1 MNWKKPTSAPYWP
14 RPELW
19 TRRPKRWASMLRPCI
34 ANASSTTCEQHPM
47 KLAMKLRTRLF
58 LSISALITVALLGLL
73 LGLVSVM
80 QMAKS
85 QEALI
90 KHNFVTLDLG
100 LKLRQNLGDQ
110 LVMMLNEQPDRNALQ
125 QAQEQFRELLAQGV
139 EHDAQNSIDTGFDQ
153 ARVDYQQFLQTY
165 QQNRDGAPSLRDDAA
180 LSDSFNKLRNGL
192 LAAHKQAL
200 TNINEAES
208 NSRERALWVAALLGL
223 VGIAVLGIGFITAHG
238 IARRFGAPIEAL
250 AKAADN
256 IGQGNFEVTL
266 PISSAAEMNL
276 LTRRFG
282 IMAEALRQH
291 QATNIDELLAGQQRL
306 QAVLDSID
314 DGLLMIDRQGRLEH
328 LNPVAQRQL
337 GWDEDRLGQG
347 LGEALQRPE
356 LDEQLYLTLR
366 GGTLDRAP
374 DDLSVE
380 VDGETRLLTYSL
392 TPVSHTKGHILGA
405 VMVLHDVT
413 EQRAFERVRSEFV
426 LRASHEL
433 RTPVTGMHM
442 AFGLLQ
448 ERVHFPTESRE
459 ADLLNTVNEEMQRL
473 MQLINDLLNFSR
485 YQNGLQKLT
494 LGPCDVS
501 EMLNNARQ
509 RFADQAEEQNI
520 VIVVEIQEPLPHLHA
535 DHTQLDRVLDNLL
548 DNALRHTPQNGLIR
562 LQARRHGERVI
573 ISVEDNGEGIAYG
586 QQGRIFEP
594 FVQVGRKKG
603 GAGLGLALCKE
614 IVQLH
619 GGRMGV
625 YSRPTQG
632 TQFYM
637 ALPL

>member
-1 MNWKKPTSAPYWP
+1 
-14 RPELW
+14 
-19 TRRPKRWASMLRPCI
+19 
-34 ANASSTTCEQHPM
+34 M
-47 KLAMKLRTRLF
+47 KLAIKLRTRLF

-73 LGLVSVM
+73 LGVVSVM

-90 KHNFVTLDLG
+90 RNNFITLDLG
-100 LKLRQNLGDQ
+100 LKLRQSLGDQ
-110 LVMMLNEQPDRNALQ
+110 LILMLRSQPDPKALQ
-125 QAQEQFRELLAQGV
+125 ASTREYLALLDEGI
-139 EHDAQNSIDTGFDQ
+139 EHERKNDLHSGFSQ
-153 ARVDYQQFLQTY
+153 AREDYNHFLQ
-165 QQNRDGAPSLRDDAA
+165 A
-180 LSDSFNKLRNGL
+180 LHQTDSEALNLSTDNELSSRFNQLRNGL
-192 LAAHKQAL
+192 ITEH
-200 TNINEAES
+200 
-208 NSRERALWVAALLGL
+208 RRALDTIYAAQASARDRALIIASLLGL
-223 VGIAVLGIGFITAHG
+223 VGIAVLIIGFITAHG

-256 IGQGNFEVTL
+256 IGKGNFEVVL
-266 PISSAAEMNL
+266 PLSSATEMNL

-291 QATNIDELLAGQQRL
+291 QATNVDELLAGQQRL

-314 DGLLMIDRQGRLEH
+314 DGLLMIDQQGRLEH

-337 GWDEDRLGQG
+337 GWDERRLGQP

-356 LDEQLYLTLR
+356 LDQQLQTVLR
-366 GGTLDRAP
+366 GGSLERLP
-374 DDLSVE
+374 EDLSVDIE
-380 VDGETRLLTYSL
+380 GENRLLTYSL
-392 TPVSHTKGHILGA
+392 TPVSQPKGPILGA

-442 AFGLLQ
+442 AFGLFL
-448 ERVHFPTESRE
+448 ERARFDPQSRE
-459 ADLLNTVNEEMQRL
+459 TDLLNTVNEEMQRL

-494 LGPCDVS
+494 LAPCDIE
-501 EMLNNARQ
+501 EMLEQARA
-509 RFADQAEEQNI
+509 RFADRAAAKSIELLIDLQP
-520 VIVVEIQEPLPHLHA
+520 PLPGLNA
-535 DHTQLDRVLDNLL
+535 DQAQLERVLDNLL
-548 DNALRHTPQNGLIR
+548 DNALRHTADGGQIR

-619 GGRMGV
+619 GGRIGA
-625 YSRPTQG
+625 YSRPGQG

-637 ALPL
+637 ALPLL

>member
-1 MNWKKPTSAPYWP
+1 
-14 RPELW
+14 
-19 TRRPKRWASMLRPCI
+19 MLRNQPDPK
-34 ANASSTTCEQHPM
+34 ALQAS
-47 KLAMKLRTRLF
+47 TREYL
-58 LSISALITVALLGLL
+58 ALLDEGIEHERKNDLHSGFARAREDYSHFL
-73 LGLVSVM
+73 QALH
-80 QMAKS
+80 QADN
-85 QEALI
+85 EAL
-90 KHNFVTLDLG
+90 
-100 LKLRQNLGDQ
+100 NLSTD
-110 LVMMLNEQPDRNALQ
+110 NE
-125 QAQEQFRELLAQGV
+125 
-139 EHDAQNSIDTGFDQ
+139 
-153 ARVDYQQFLQTY
+153 
-165 QQNRDGAPSLRDDAA
+165 
-180 LSDSFNKLRNGL
+180 LSSRFNQLRNGL
-192 LAAHKQAL
+192 ITEH
-200 TNINEAES
+200 
-208 NSRERALWVAALLGL
+208 RRALDTIYAAQASARDRALIIASLLGL
-223 VGIAVLGIGFITAHG
+223 VGLAVLIIGFITAHG

-256 IGQGNFEVTL
+256 IGKGNFEVVL
-266 PISSAAEMNL
+266 PLSSATEMNL

-291 QATNIDELLAGQQRL
+291 QATNVDELLAGQQRL

-314 DGLLMIDRQGRLEH
+314 DGLLMIDQQGRLEH

-337 GWDEDRLGQG
+337 GWDESRLGQP
-347 LGEALQRPE
+347 LGEALKRPE
-356 LDEQLYLTLR
+356 LDQQLQTVLR
-366 GGTLDRAP
+366 GGSLERLP
-374 DDLSVE
+374 EDLSVDIE
-380 VDGETRLLTYSL
+380 GENRLLTYSL
-392 TPVSHTKGHILGA
+392 TPVSQPKGPILGA

-442 AFGLLQ
+442 AFGLFL
-448 ERVHFPTESRE
+448 ERARFDPQSRE
-459 ADLLNTVNEEMQRL
+459 TDLLNTVNEEMQRL

-494 LGPCDVS
+494 LAPCDIE
-501 EMLNNARQ
+501 EMLEQARA
-509 RFADQAEEQNI
+509 RFADRAAAKSIELLIDLQP
-520 VIVVEIQEPLPHLHA
+520 PLPGLNA
-535 DHTQLDRVLDNLL
+535 DQAQLERVLDNLL
-548 DNALRHTPQNGLIR
+548 DNALRHTADGGQIR

-619 GGRMGV
+619 GGRIGA
-625 YSRPTQG
+625 YSRPGQG

-637 ALPL
+637 ALPLL

>member
-1 MNWKKPTSAPYWP
+1 
-14 RPELW
+14 
-19 TRRPKRWASMLRPCI
+19 
-34 ANASSTTCEQHPM
+34 M

-80 QMAKS
+80 QMANTQEKS
-85 QEALI
+85 I
-90 KHNFVTLDLG
+90 RDNFILLDLG
-100 LKLRQNLGDQ
+100 LKLRQTLGDQ
-110 LVMMLNEQPDRNALQ
+110 FTIMLDDKPDLAALEDSERQYFELLEKGIAHEQSLNEPTGSFS
-125 QAQEQFRELLAQGV
+125 QAK
-139 EHDAQNSIDTGFDQ
+139 T
-153 ARVDYQQFLQTY
+153 DYQGFI
-165 QQNRDGAPSLRDDAA
+165 DAFAA
-180 LSDSFNKLRNGL
+180 LNQQSASLTGIQDLTEKFNVLRNGL
-192 LAAHKQAL
+192 IEGYRQAL
-200 TNINEAES
+200 NNISEAQ
-208 NSRERALWVAALLGL
+208 NHARNRAMLVSGLLGL
-223 VGIAVLGIGFITAHG
+223 VGLAVLIIGFVTAHG
-238 IARRFGAPIEAL
+238 LARRFGAPIEAL
-250 AKAADN
+250 AAAADD

-266 PISSAAEMNL
+266 PVSSAAELNL

-282 IMAEALRQH
+282 IMAQALREH
-291 QATNIDELLAGQQRL
+291 QATNVDELLAGQQRL

-337 GWDEDRLGQG
+337 GWDEERLGLG
-347 LGEALQRPE
+347 LGEALGRQE
-356 LDEQLYLTLR
+356 LDEELQLVLR
-366 GGTLDRAP
+366 GGTLERAP
-374 DDLSVE
+374 QDLSIE
-380 VDGETRLLTYSL
+380 VDGESRLLTYSL
-392 TPVSHTKGHILGA
+392 TPVSHTQGHILGA

-448 ERVHFPTESRE
+448 ERVHFAQESRE
-459 ADLLNTVNEEMQRL
+459 TDLLNTVNEEMQRL

-494 LGPCDVS
+494 LAPCSIEDLL
-501 EMLNNARQ
+501 EAARL
-509 RFADQAEEQNI
+509 RFAVQAQAKGIELL
-520 VIVVEIQEPLPHLHA
+520 VAIQGPLPRLHA
-535 DHTQLDRVLDNLL
+535 DAGQLDRVLDNLI
-548 DNALRHTPQNGLIR
+548 DNAMRHTGDNGQIR

-625 YSRPTQG
+625 YSRPGQG

-637 ALPL
+637 ALTV

>member
-1 MNWKKPTSAPYWP
+1 
-14 RPELW
+14 
-19 TRRPKRWASMLRPCI
+19 
-34 ANASSTTCEQHPM
+34 M

-58 LSISALITVALLGLL
+58 LSISALMTVALLGLL

-85 QEALI
+85 QESLI
-90 KHNFVTLDLG
+90 QKNFVALDLS

-110 LVMMLNEQPDRNALQ
+110 LILMSNEHPDQTAIAQANQ
-125 QAQEQFRELLAQGV
+125 QFEDLLAQGI
-139 EHDAQNSIDTGFDQ
+139 EHDAQNNVQDGFEK
-153 ARVDYQQFLQTY
+153 ARFDYQAFVKGFNQLQT
-165 QQNRDGAPSLRDDAA
+165 QSGELRDNV
-180 LSDSFNKLRNGL
+180 LLMGSFNDLRNDL
-192 LAAHKQAL
+192 INAHKQAL
-200 TNINEAES
+200 DNISQTQETA
-208 NSRERALWVAALLGL
+208 RHHALWVAGLLGL
-223 VGIAVLGIGFITAHG
+223 VGIAVLCIGFITAHG

-250 AKAADN
+250 AQAADH

-266 PISSAAEMNL
+266 PLSSAAEMNL

-291 QATNIDELLAGQQRL
+291 QATNVDELLAGQQRL

-337 GWDEDRLGQG
+337 GWDETRLGQG

-356 LDEQLYLTLR
+356 LDEQLHLTLR
-366 GGTLDRAP
+366 GGSLERAP
-374 DDLSVE
+374 EDLSIE
-380 VDGETRLLTYSL
+380 VDGESRLLTYSL

-442 AFGLLQ
+442 AFGLFR
-448 ERVHFPTESRE
+448 ERTQFAPDSRE
-459 ADLLNTVNEEMQRL
+459 ADLLDTVNEEMQRL

-494 LGPCDVS
+494 LAPCAIDTLL
-501 EMLNNARQ
+501 EQARQ
-509 RFADQAEEQNI
+509 RFTEQADEQNI
-520 VIVVEIQEPLPHLHA
+520 VLLVEMQEPLPHLHA
-535 DHTQLDRVLDNLL
+535 DHAQLDRVLDNLL
-548 DNALRHTPQNGLIR
+548 DNALRHTPENGLIR

-573 ISVEDNGEGIAYG
+573 VSVEDNGEGIAYG

-619 GGRMGV
+619 GGRIGV
-625 YSRPTQG
+625 YSRPGQG

>member
-1 MNWKKPTSAPYWP
+1 
-14 RPELW
+14 
-19 TRRPKRWASMLRPCI
+19 
-34 ANASSTTCEQHPM
+34 
-47 KLAMKLRTRLF
+47 MKLRTRLF
-58 LSISALITVALLGLL
+58 LSISALITVALLGLI

-80 QMAKS
+80 QMAS
-85 QEALI
+85 NQEAMI
-90 KHNFVTLDLG
+90 RNNFITLDIG
-100 LKLRQNLGDQ
+100 LKLRQNLGNQ
-110 LVMMLNEQPDRNALQ
+110 LVMMIDRSPDRAALENA
-125 QAQEQFRELLAQGV
+125 QAQFQNLLDQGIAHEEL
-139 EHDAQNSIDTGFDQ
+139 HDGHYGFSQSAVQYQ
-153 ARVDYQQFLQTY
+153 AFLQAYQQTRDQFL
-165 QQNRDGAPSLRDDAA
+165 SLSDNPA
-180 LSDSFNKLRNGL
+180 LSAAFDTLRNGL
-192 LAAHKQAL
+192 IQSYKMAL
-200 TNINEAES
+200 DTINATE
-208 NSRERALWVAALLGL
+208 ERAHERAVMVSGLLGL
-223 VGIAVLGIGFITAHG
+223 VGLAVLIIGFITAHG
-238 IARRFGAPIEAL
+238 IARRFGEPIEAL
-250 AKAADN
+250 AIAADH
-256 IGQGNFEVTL
+256 ISQGDFDVKL
-266 PISSAAEMNL
+266 PHSPAGEMNQ
-276 LTRRFG
+276 LTNRFAT
-282 IMAEALRQH
+282 MAQALRKH
-291 QATNIDELLAGQQRL
+291 QETNVDELLAGQQRL

-337 GWDEDRLGQG
+337 GWEDDRLGQG
-347 LGEALQRPE
+347 LGEALGRPD
-356 LDEQLYLTLR
+356 LNQQLNLILR
-366 GGTLDRAP
+366 GGTMERALE
-374 DDLSVE
+374 DLSFE
-380 VDGETRLLTYSL
+380 IDGEARLLSYSL
-392 TPVSHTKGHILGA
+392 TPVSHTQGHILGA

-448 ERVHFPTESRE
+448 ERVRFAPDSRE
-459 ADLLNTVNEEMQRL
+459 ADLLTTVNEEMQRL

-494 LGPCDVS
+494 VAPCNVEDLLGRAF
-501 EMLNNARQ
+501 E
-509 RFADQAEEQNI
+509 RFQQKAIELQIELTIDQHET
-520 VIVVEIQEPLPHLHA
+520 LPHLHA
-535 DHTQLDRVLDNLL
+535 DQAQLDRVLDNLL
-548 DNALRHTPQNGLIR
+548 DNALRHTPENGQIR
-562 LQARRHGERVI
+562 LQARRHAERVI

-625 YSRPTQG
+625 YSRPGQG

>member
-1 MNWKKPTSAPYWP
+1 M
-14 RPELW
+14 R
-19 TRRPKRWASMLRPCI
+19 
-34 ANASSTTCEQHPM
+34 
-47 KLAMKLRTRLF
+47 LAIKLRTRLF

-73 LGLVSVM
+73 LGVVGVM

-90 KHNFVTLDLG
+90 RNNFITLDLG
-100 LKLRQNLGDQ
+100 LKLRQSLGDQ
-110 LVMMLNEQPDRNALQ
+110 LILMLRNNPDPQALQ
-125 QAQEQFRELLAQGV
+125 ASTQEYQALLEEGIEHERKNEL
-139 EHDAQNSIDTGFDQ
+139 HSGFAQ
-153 ARVDYQQFLQTY
+153 AREDYERFLQAFHKASST
-165 QQNRDGAPSLRDDAA
+165 SLN
-180 LSDSFNKLRNGL
+180 LSTDNDLSSRFNQLRNGL
-192 LAAHKQAL
+192 ITEH
-200 TNINEAES
+200 
-208 NSRERALWVAALLGL
+208 RRALDTIYAAQEAARDRAIIIASLLGL
-223 VGIAVLGIGFITAHG
+223 VGLAVLIIGFITAHG

-256 IGQGNFEVTL
+256 IGKGNFEVVL
-266 PISSAAEMNL
+266 PLSSATEMNL

-282 IMAEALRQH
+282 TMAEALRQH

-314 DGLLMIDRQGRLEH
+314 DGLLMIDQQGRLEH

-337 GWDEDRLGQG
+337 GWDEGRLGQP

-356 LDEQLYLTLR
+356 LDQQLQTVLR
-366 GGTLDRAP
+366 GGSLERLP
-374 DDLSVE
+374 EDLSVDIE
-380 VDGETRLLTYSL
+380 GENRLLTYSL
-392 TPVSHTKGHILGA
+392 TPVSQPKGPILGA

-442 AFGLLQ
+442 AFGLFL
-448 ERVHFPTESRE
+448 ERARFDPQSRE
-459 ADLLNTVNEEMQRL
+459 TDLLNTVNEEMQRL

-485 YQNGLQKLT
+485 YQNGMQKLT
-494 LGPCDVS
+494 LAPCNLQQ
-501 EMLNNARQ
+501 MLEDASARI
-509 RFADQAEEQNI
+509 AAQAAARHIELVLEL
-520 VIVVEIQEPLPHLHA
+520 QEPLPVLNA
-535 DHTQLDRVLDNLL
+535 DQAQLERVLDNLL
-548 DNALRHTPQNGLIR
+548 DNALRHTADGGQIR

-573 ISVEDNGEGIAYG
+573 ISIEDNGEGIAYS

-619 GGRMGV
+619 GGRIGV
-625 YSRPTQG
+625 YSRPGQG

-637 ALPL
+637 ALPLL

>member
-1 MNWKKPTSAPYWP
+1 M
-14 RPELW
+14 R
-19 TRRPKRWASMLRPCI
+19 
-34 ANASSTTCEQHPM
+34 
-47 KLAMKLRTRLF
+47 LAMKLRTRLF

-80 QMAKS
+80 QMASS

-90 KHNFVTLDLG
+90 RNNFVTLDLG
-100 LKLRQNLGDQ
+100 LKLRQTLGDQ
-110 LVMMLNEQPDRNALQ
+110 LMIMLSEKPDPAAFEASKQHYFQLLDDGIVHAQAGDELQHGFEQAK
-125 QAQEQFRELLAQGV
+125 
-139 EHDAQNSIDTGFDQ
+139 T
-153 ARVDYQQFLQTY
+153 DYLSFLQAY
-165 QQNRDGAPSLRDDAA
+165 DLSRDSTQV
-180 LSDSFNKLRNGL
+180 LSGNNELIEKFNALRNGL
-192 LAAHKQAL
+192 IVEQQRAL
-200 TNINEAES
+200 DNINATEQQT
-208 NSRERALWVAALLGL
+208 RERALLVAGLLGL
-223 VGIAVLGIGFITAHG
+223 VGLAVLIIGFVTAHA
-238 IARRFGAPIEAL
+238 IAQRFGAPIEAL
-250 AKAADN
+250 AQAADN

-266 PISSAAEMNL
+266 PISSAVEMNL
-276 LTRRFG
+276 LTKRFG
-282 IMAEALRQH
+282 IMAQALREH
-291 QATNIDELLAGQQRL
+291 QATNVDELLAGQQRL

-314 DGLLMIDRQGRLEH
+314 DGLLMIDRDGRLEH

-337 GWDEDRLGQG
+337 GWDSDRLGQG
-347 LGEALQRPE
+347 LGTALERPE
-356 LDEQLYLTLR
+356 LDDQLQLVLR
-366 GGTLDRAP
+366 GGTLERAP
-374 DDLSVE
+374 EDLSIE
-380 VDGETRLLTYSL
+380 VDGESRLLTFSL
-392 TPVSHTKGHILGA
+392 TPVSHTQGHILGA

-442 AFGLLQ
+442 AFGLFR
-448 ERVHFPTESRE
+448 ERAHFAQDSRE
-459 ADLLNTVNEEMQRL
+459 ADLLDTVNEEMQRL

-494 LGPCDVS
+494 LAPCCIEDLLEQS
-501 EMLNNARQ
+501 RA
-509 RFADQAEEQNI
+509 RFAGLAEEQGI
-520 VIVVEIQEPLPHLHA
+520 DLLVEVQGPLPRLQA
-535 DHTQLDRVLDNLL
+535 DQPQLDRVLDNLI
-548 DNALRHTPQNGLIR
+548 DNALRHTASGGQIR

-625 YSRPTQG
+625 YSRPGQG

-637 ALPL
+637 ALSV

>member
-1 MNWKKPTSAPYWP
+1 
-14 RPELW
+14 
-19 TRRPKRWASMLRPCI
+19 
-34 ANASSTTCEQHPM
+34 M

-58 LSISALITVALLGLL
+58 LSISALMTVALLGLL

-80 QMAKS
+80 QMAKA
-85 QEALI
+85 QESLVQ
-90 KHNFVTLDLG
+90 HNFVSLDLS

-110 LVMMLNEQPDRNALQ
+110 LILMLKTPPDLDALG
-125 QAQEQFRELLAQGV
+125 QAQQVFQDLLAQGV
-139 EHDAQNSIDTGFDQ
+139 EHDAQDNVQNGFGQ
-153 ARVDYQQFLQTY
+153 ARIDYQQFLQDFNRL
-165 QQNRDGAPSLRDDAA
+165 QQQPTTLHDNLV
-180 LSDSFNKLRNGL
+180 LTDSFNALRAKLISS
-192 LAAHKQAL
+192 HKQAL
-200 TNINEAES
+200 DNISQTQNMA
-208 NSRERALWVAALLGL
+208 RQRALWVAGLLGF
-223 VGIAVLGIGFITAHG
+223 VGIAVLCIGFITAHG

-256 IGQGNFEVTL
+256 IGQGNFEITL

-291 QATNIDELLAGQQRL
+291 QATNVDELLAGQQRL

-337 GWDEDRLGQG
+337 GWDENRLGQG

-366 GGTLDRAP
+366 GGNLERAP
-374 DDLSVE
+374 EDLSIE
-380 VDGETRLLTYSL
+380 VDGESRLLTYSL

-448 ERVHFPTESRE
+448 ERVHYPPESRE

-485 YQNGLQKLT
+485 YQNGLQKLS
-494 LGPCDVS
+494 LGPCGIEDLL
-501 EMLNNARQ
+501 EQARG
-509 RFADQAEEQNI
+509 RFYAQADEQNI
-520 VIVVEIQEPLPHLHA
+520 ILLVEVQEPLPHLHA
-535 DHTQLDRVLDNLL
+535 DQAQLDRVLDNLL
-548 DNALRHTPQNGLIR
+548 DNALRHTPENGLIR

-573 ISVEDNGEGIAYG
+573 VSVEDNGEGIAYG

-625 YSRPTQG
+625 YSRPGQG

>member
-1 MNWKKPTSAPYWP
+1 
-14 RPELW
+14 
-19 TRRPKRWASMLRPCI
+19 
-34 ANASSTTCEQHPM
+34 M

-80 QMAKS
+80 QMAS
-85 QEALI
+85 TQERAVRD
-90 KHNFVTLDLG
+90 NFVLLDLG
-100 LKLRQNLGDQ
+100 LKLRQTLGDQ
-110 LVMMLNEQPDRNALQ
+110 FMIMLDEKPDLAAL
-125 QAQEQFRELLAQGV
+125 EDSKRHYFELLEEGIAHEQSLDDPAGSFS
-139 EHDAQNSIDTGFDQ
+139 QSKT
-153 ARVDYQQFLQTY
+153 DYQRFL
-165 QQNRDGAPSLRDDAA
+165 
-180 LSDSFNKLRNGL
+180 DSFAAFRQQSAPLVGIQDLTDKFNVLRNGL
-192 LAAHKQAL
+192 
-200 TNINEAES
+200 IEDY
-208 NSRERALWVAALLGL
+208 RRALNNIGKAQAEAQDRALLIAGLLGL
-223 VGIAVLGIGFITAHG
+223 VGLAVLIIGFVTAHG
-238 IARRFGAPIEAL
+238 LARRFGAPIEAL
-250 AKAADN
+250 AAAADD

-266 PISSAAEMNL
+266 PVSSAAELNL

-282 IMAEALRQH
+282 IMAQALREH
-291 QATNIDELLAGQQRL
+291 QAMNVDELLAGQQRL

-314 DGLLMIDRQGRLEH
+314 DGLLMIDRQGQLEH

-337 GWDEDRLGQG
+337 GWDEERLGLG
-347 LGEALQRPE
+347 LGEALGRQE
-356 LDEQLYLTLR
+356 LDEELQLVLR
-366 GGTLDRAP
+366 GGTLERAP
-374 DDLSVE
+374 EDLSIE
-380 VDGETRLLTYSL
+380 VDGESRLLTYSL
-392 TPVSHTKGHILGA
+392 TPVSHTQGHILGA

-448 ERVHFPTESRE
+448 ERVHFPEDSRE

-494 LGPCDVS
+494 LAPCSIEDLL
-501 EMLNNARQ
+501 EAARL
-509 RFADQAEEQNI
+509 RFAVQAQAKGIELL
-520 VIVVEIQEPLPHLHA
+520 VAIQGPLPRVHA
-535 DHTQLDRVLDNLL
+535 DAAQLDRVLDNLI
-548 DNALRHTPQNGLIR
+548 DNAMRHTGDHGQIR

-625 YSRPTQG
+625 YSRPGQG

-637 ALPL
+637 ALTV

>member
-1 MNWKKPTSAPYWP
+1 
-14 RPELW
+14 
-19 TRRPKRWASMLRPCI
+19 
-34 ANASSTTCEQHPM
+34 M

-73 LGLVSVM
+73 LGLVGVM

-85 QEALI
+85 QESLI
-90 KHNFVTLDLG
+90 GDNFTTLDLG
-100 LKLRQNLGDQ
+100 LKLRQSLGDQ
-110 LVMMLNEQPDRNALQ
+110 LIIMLSEKPNQAALQ
-125 QAQEQFRELLAQGV
+125 AARAHYQELLREGIDH
-139 EHDAQNSIDTGFDQ
+139 EQNSDLRGGFAQ
-153 ARVDYQQFLQTY
+153 ARIDYEHFLQVFDRSRNGMAGNDELTE
-165 QQNRDGAPSLRDDAA
+165 
-180 LSDSFNKLRNGL
+180 SFNTLRNGL
-192 LAAHKQAL
+192 IVEHRQAL
-200 TNINEAES
+200 ENISATESEA
-208 NSRERALWVAALLGL
+208 RDRALLIAGLLGV
-223 VGIAVLGIGFITAHG
+223 VGLAVLIVGFITAHG
-238 IARRFGAPIEAL
+238 IAQRFGAPIEAL
-250 AKAADN
+250 AKAADH

-266 PISSAAEMNL
+266 PISSADELNQ

-291 QATNIDELLAGQQRL
+291 QATNIDELLTGQQRL
-306 QAVLDSID
+306 QSVLDSID
-314 DGLLMIDRQGRLEH
+314 DGLLMINRQGHLEH

-337 GWDEDRLGQG
+337 GWDAERLGQG
-347 LGEALQRPE
+347 LGDALGRPE
-356 LDEQLYLTLR
+356 LDEQLSLILR
-366 GGTLDRAP
+366 GGSLERAP
-374 DDLSVE
+374 EDLEVE
-380 VDGETRLLTYSL
+380 VEGESRLLTYSL
-392 TPVSHTKGHILGA
+392 TPVSHPQGHILGA

-448 ERVHFPTESRE
+448 ERVHFDSESRE

-494 LGPCDVS
+494 LAPCDI
-501 EMLNNARQ
+501 EELLEKARD
-509 RFADQAEEQNI
+509 RFADQALRQGIDLQIEVQP
-520 VIVVEIQEPLPHLHA
+520 PLPRLHA
-535 DHTQLDRVLDNLL
+535 DHPQLERVIDNLL
-548 DNALRHTPQNGLIR
+548 DNALRHTADGGQIR

-625 YSRPTQG
+625 YSRPGQG

>member
-1 MNWKKPTSAPYWP
+1 
-14 RPELW
+14 
-19 TRRPKRWASMLRPCI
+19 
-34 ANASSTTCEQHPM
+34 M

-80 QMAKS
+80 QMAGT
-85 QEALI
+85 QEALVRS
-90 KHNFVTLDLG
+90 NFATLDLG
-100 LKLRQNLGDQ
+100 LKLRQTLGDQ
-110 LVMMLNEQPDRNALQ
+110 LIIM
-125 QAQEQFRELLAQGV
+125 
-139 EHDAQNSIDTGFDQ
+139 
-153 ARVDYQQFLQTY
+153 
-165 QQNRDGAPSLRDDAA
+165 
-180 LSDSFNKLRNGL
+180 LSDKHDPDAFDVARQHYFQLLEEGIAHEQAGDGTQYGFRQAKADYLSFLEAYNRSQNPASVLSGNDELTEKFNALRNGL
-192 LAAHKQAL
+192 ISEHK
-200 TNINEAES
+200 
-208 NSRERALWVAALLGL
+208 RALNNIDETQRAARDRALLIATLLGFVGL
-223 VGIAVLGIGFITAHG
+223 AVLIIGFVTAHG

-250 AKAADN
+250 AQAADD

-266 PISSAAEMNL
+266 PISSAEEMNQ
-276 LTRRFG
+276 LTKRFG
-282 IMAEALRQH
+282 IMAEALREH
-291 QATNIDELLAGQQRL
+291 QATNVDELLAGQQRL

-314 DGLLMIDRQGRLEH
+314 DGLLMIDREGHLEH

-337 GWDEDRLGQG
+337 GWDTDRLGVG
-347 LGEALQRPE
+347 LGTALERPE
-356 LDEQLYLTLR
+356 LDEQLQLVLR
-366 GGTLDRAP
+366 GGTLERAP
-374 DDLSVE
+374 EDLSFE
-380 VDGETRLLTYSL
+380 VDGESRLLTYSL
-392 TPVSHTKGHILGA
+392 TPVSHTQGHILGA

-442 AFGLLQ
+442 AFGLFR
-448 ERVHFPTESRE
+448 ERAKYPEDSRE
-459 ADLLNTVNEEMQRL
+459 ADLLDTVNEEMQRL

-494 LGPCDVS
+494 LAPCS
-501 EMLNNARQ
+501 IEGLLEQAKG
-509 RFADQAEEQNI
+509 RFAAEAQAKGIGLVLEVQG
-520 VIVVEIQEPLPHLHA
+520 PLPWLQA
-535 DHTQLDRVLDNLL
+535 DQPQLDRVLDNLI
-548 DNALRHTPQNGLIR
+548 DNALRHTATDGHIR

-625 YSRPTQG
+625 YSRPGQG

-637 ALPL
+637 ALSV

>member
-1 MNWKKPTSAPYWP
+1 
-14 RPELW
+14 
-19 TRRPKRWASMLRPCI
+19 
-34 ANASSTTCEQHPM
+34 M

-58 LSISALITVALLGLL
+58 FSISALITVALLGLV

-80 QMAKS
+80 QMASS
-85 QEALI
+85 QESLI
-90 KHNFVTLDLG
+90 QQNFVTLDTG

-110 LVMMLNEQPDRNALQ
+110 LVMMLNETPNSERLGKLQ
-125 QAQEQFRELLAQGV
+125 DQFRVLLEQGV
-139 EHDAQNSIDTGFDQ
+139 ENDERNNVDNGFQ
-153 ARVDYQQFLQTY
+153 EARVDYQKFLNAYEQSRQSTRVM
-165 QQNRDGAPSLRDDAA
+165 RDNTELTEA
-180 LSDSFNKLRNGL
+180 FNNLRNNL
-192 LAAHKQAL
+192 LIAHRQSL
-200 TNINEAES
+200 DNISKVEIH
-208 NSRERALWVAALLGL
+208 SRERALWVAGLLGL
-223 VGIAVLGIGFITAHG
+223 VGIAVLCIGFITAHG

-250 AKAADN
+250 AKAADS
-256 IGQGNFEVTL
+256 IGKGNFEVTL
-266 PISSAAEMNL
+266 PIASGAEMNL

-291 QATNIDELLAGQQRL
+291 QVTNVDELLAGQQRL

-337 GWDEDRLGQG
+337 GWEEPKLGQG
-347 LGEALQRPE
+347 LGAALERPE

-366 GGTLDRAP
+366 GGTLERAP
-374 DDLSVE
+374 EDLSIE
-380 VDGETRLLTYSL
+380 VDGESRLLTYSL

-442 AFGLLQ
+442 AFGLFR
-448 ERVHFPTESRE
+448 ERSKFPPDSRE
-459 ADLLNTVNEEMQRL
+459 SDLLDTVNEEMQRL

-494 LGPCDVS
+494 LAPVS
-501 EMLNNARQ
+501 IEDMLEEARQ
-509 RFADQAEEQNI
+509 RFEEKAHEQNI
-520 VIVVEIQEPLPHLHA
+520 VLSIETQEPLPRLHA
-535 DHTQLDRVLDNLL
+535 DRAQLERVLDNLM
-548 DNALRHTPQNGLIR
+548 DNALRHTPENGLIR

-625 YSRPTQG
+625 YSRPGQG

>member
-1 MNWKKPTSAPYWP
+1 
-14 RPELW
+14 
-19 TRRPKRWASMLRPCI
+19 
-34 ANASSTTCEQHPM
+34 M

-58 LSISALITVALLGLL
+58 FSISALITVALLGLV

-80 QMAKS
+80 QMASS
-85 QEALI
+85 QESLI
-90 KHNFVTLDLG
+90 QQNFVTLDTG

-110 LVMMLNEQPDRNALQ
+110 LVMMLNETPNSERLGKLQ
-125 QAQEQFRELLAQGV
+125 DQFRVLLEQGV
-139 EHDAQNSIDTGFDQ
+139 ENDERNNVDNGFHE
-153 ARVDYQQFLQTY
+153 ARADYQKFVDAYEASRQSARSM
-165 QQNRDGAPSLRDDAA
+165 RDNTELTEA
-180 LSDSFNKLRNGL
+180 FNNLRNNL
-192 LAAHKQAL
+192 LVAHRQSL
-200 TNINEAES
+200 DNISKVEIH
-208 NSRERALWVAALLGL
+208 SRERALWVAGLLGL
-223 VGIAVLGIGFITAHG
+223 VGIAVLCIGFITAHG

-250 AKAADN
+250 AKAADS
-256 IGQGNFEVTL
+256 IGKGNFEVTL
-266 PISSAAEMNL
+266 PIASGAEMNL

-291 QATNIDELLAGQQRL
+291 QVTNVDELLAGQQRL

-337 GWDEDRLGQG
+337 GWEEPKLGQG
-347 LGEALQRPE
+347 LGAALERPE

-366 GGTLDRAP
+366 GGTLERAP
-374 DDLSVE
+374 EDLSIE
-380 VDGETRLLTYSL
+380 VDGESRLLTYSL

-442 AFGLLQ
+442 AFGLFR
-448 ERVHFPTESRE
+448 ERSKFPPDSRE
-459 ADLLNTVNEEMQRL
+459 SDLLDTVNEEMQRL

-494 LGPCDVS
+494 LAPVS
-501 EMLNNARQ
+501 IEDMLEEARQ
-509 RFADQAEEQNI
+509 RFEEKAHEQNI
-520 VIVVEIQEPLPHLHA
+520 VLSIETQEPLPRLHA
-535 DHTQLDRVLDNLL
+535 DRAQLERVLDNLM
-548 DNALRHTPQNGLIR
+548 DNALRHTPENGLIR

-625 YSRPTQG
+625 YSRPGQG

>member
-1 MNWKKPTSAPYWP
+1 
-14 RPELW
+14 
-19 TRRPKRWASMLRPCI
+19 
-34 ANASSTTCEQHPM
+34 M
-47 KLAMKLRTRLF
+47 KLAIKLRTRLF

-73 LGLVSVM
+73 LGVVSVM
-80 QMAKS
+80 QMAKT

-90 KHNFVTLDLG
+90 RNNFITLDLG
-100 LKLRQNLGDQ
+100 LKLRQALGAQ
-110 LVMMLNEQPDRNALQ
+110 LVMMRHNQPDPEALKSSAREYLKLLDEGIEHERKNNLHSGFA
-125 QAQEQFRELLAQGV
+125 QAREDYSSFLLAFNKAS
-139 EHDAQNSIDTGFDQ
+139 DAQLN
-153 ARVDYQQFLQTY
+153 
-165 QQNRDGAPSLRDDAA
+165 
-180 LSDSFNKLRNGL
+180 LSNDKDLTSRFNQLRNGL
-192 LAAHKQAL
+192 ITEH
-200 TNINEAES
+200 
-208 NSRERALWVAALLGL
+208 RRALDTIYAAQAAARDRALVVAALLGL
-223 VGIAVLGIGFITAHG
+223 VGIAVLIIGFITAHG

-256 IGQGNFEVTL
+256 IGKGNFEVVL
-266 PISSAAEMNL
+266 PLSSATEMNL

-314 DGLLMIDRQGRLEH
+314 DGLLMIDQQGRLEH

-337 GWDEDRLGQG
+337 GWDEGRLGQS

-356 LDEQLYLTLR
+356 LDQQLQTVLR
-366 GGTLDRAP
+366 GGSLERLP
-374 DDLSVE
+374 EDLSVDIE
-380 VDGETRLLTYSL
+380 GETRLLTYSL
-392 TPVSHTKGHILGA
+392 TPVSQPKGPILGA

-433 RTPVTGMHM
+433 RTPVTGMHI
-442 AFGLLQ
+442 AFGLFL
-448 ERVHFPTESRE
+448 ERSRFDPQSRE
-459 ADLLNTVNEEMQRL
+459 TDLLNTVNEEMQRL

-485 YQNGLQKLT
+485 YQNGMQKLT
-494 LGPCDVS
+494 LAPCSV
-501 EMLNNARQ
+501 EHMLEDARV
-509 RFADQAEEQNI
+509 RFADRARVKN
-520 VIVVEIQEPLPHLHA
+520 VELLVQLQQPLPELRA
-535 DHTQLDRVLDNLL
+535 DQAQLERVLDNLL
-548 DNALRHTPQNGLIR
+548 DNALRHTASGGQIC

-573 ISVEDNGEGIAYG
+573 ISIEDNGEGIAYS

-619 GGRMGV
+619 GGRIGV
-625 YSRPTQG
+625 YSRPGQG

-637 ALPL
+637 ALPLL

>member
-1 MNWKKPTSAPYWP
+1 
-14 RPELW
+14 
-19 TRRPKRWASMLRPCI
+19 
-34 ANASSTTCEQHPM
+34 M

-80 QMAKS
+80 QMART
-85 QEALI
+85 QESLI
-90 KHNFVTLDLG
+90 QHNFAILDLG

-110 LVMMLNEQPDRNALQ
+110 LVLMTGANRD
-125 QAQEQFRELLAQGV
+125 QAELERIQTQFEELLEEGSAQ
-139 EHDAQNSIDTGFDQ
+139 DTQQNVRNGFEKT
-153 ARVDYQQFLQTY
+153 RGDYQRFIETWKQYGT
-165 QQNRDGAPSLRDDAA
+165 DLRGIRGNPQ
-180 LSDSFNKLRNGL
+180 LSESFDNLRNGL
-192 LAAHKQAL
+192 LDVHRKAL
-200 TNINEAES
+200 ENISSAEI
-208 NSRERALWVAALLGL
+208 NSRDRALWIAGLLGL
-223 VGIAVLGIGFITAHG
+223 VGLAVLCIGFVTAHG

-250 AKAADN
+250 AKAADR
-256 IGQGNFEVTL
+256 IGEGDYEVTL

-291 QATNIDELLAGQQRL
+291 QATNVDELLAGQQRL

-337 GWDEDRLGQG
+337 GWDESRLGQS
-347 LGEALQRPE
+347 LGEALSRPE
-356 LDEQLYLTLR
+356 LDEQLHLVLR
-366 GGTLDRAP
+366 GGTLERAP
-374 DDLSVE
+374 EDLAIDI
-380 VDGETRLLTYSL
+380 DGESRLLTYSM

-448 ERVHFPTESRE
+448 ERLHFAPETRE
-459 ADLLNTVNEEMQRL
+459 ADLLNTVTEEMQRL

-485 YQNGLQKLT
+485 YQNGLQKLKLAPCSIET
-494 LGPCDVS
+494 LLEEARARFEEKAVEQDIVL
-501 EMLNNARQ
+501 ML
-509 RFADQAEEQNI
+509 DM
-520 VIVVEIQEPLPHLHA
+520 QEPMPRLHA
-535 DHTQLDRVLDNLL
+535 DQSQLERVLDNLL

-562 LQARRHGERVI
+562 LQARRHGERAI

-625 YSRPTQG
+625 YSRPGQG

>member
-1 MNWKKPTSAPYWP
+1 
-14 RPELW
+14 
-19 TRRPKRWASMLRPCI
+19 
-34 ANASSTTCEQHPM
+34 M

-80 QMAKS
+80 QMAGT
-85 QEALI
+85 QEVLVR
-90 KHNFVTLDLG
+90 KNFVTLDLG
-100 LKLRQNLGDQ
+100 LKLRQALGDQ
-110 LVMMLNEQPDRNALQ
+110 LMIMIDENPDPAAFQASRQHYLELLDEGTSLQ
-125 QAQEQFRELLAQGV
+125 QSG
-139 EHDAQNSIDTGFDQ
+139 NGGYGFTQ
-153 ARVDYQQFLQTY
+153 AKADYLDFLQAYDQT
-165 QQNRDGAPSLRDDAA
+165 QASVPVLTGNEALLEKFNTLRSGLVSEQKRSLD
-180 LSDSFNKLRNGL
+180 
-192 LAAHKQAL
+192 
-200 TNINEAES
+200 NINDIERQA
-208 NSRERALWVAALLGL
+208 RERALLIAGLLGL
-223 VGIAVLGIGFITAHG
+223 IGLAVLIIGFVTAHA

-250 AKAADN
+250 VQAADD

-266 PISSAAEMNL
+266 PVSSAEEMNQ
-276 LTRRFG
+276 LTKRFG
-282 IMAEALRQH
+282 IMAEALREH
-291 QATNIDELLAGQQRL
+291 QAMNIDELLAGQQRL

-314 DGLLMIDRQGRLEH
+314 DGLLMIDREGYLEH

-337 GWDEDRLGQG
+337 GWDTDRLGQG
-347 LGEALQRPE
+347 LGTALDRPE
-356 LDEQLYLTLR
+356 LDEQLQLVLR
-366 GGTLDRAP
+366 GGTLERAP
-374 DDLSVE
+374 EDLSIE
-380 VDGETRLLTYSL
+380 VDGESRLLTYSL
-392 TPVSHTKGHILGA
+392 TPVSHTQGHILGA

-442 AFGLLQ
+442 AFGLFR
-448 ERVHFPTESRE
+448 ERAKFPEDSRE
-459 ADLLNTVNEEMQRL
+459 ADLLDTVNEEMQRL

-494 LGPCDVS
+494 LAPCSIEELLEQAQARFAGAAAQKGIELRVEVQGP
-501 EMLNNARQ
+501 LPRLQ
-509 RFADQAEEQNI
+509 ADQA
-520 VIVVEIQEPLPHLHA
+520 
-535 DHTQLDRVLDNLL
+535 QLDRVLDNLI
-548 DNALRHTPQNGLIR
+548 DNALRHTAQDGLIR

-625 YSRPTQG
+625 YSRPGQG

-637 ALPL
+637 ALAV

>member
-1 MNWKKPTSAPYWP
+1 
-14 RPELW
+14 
-19 TRRPKRWASMLRPCI
+19 
-34 ANASSTTCEQHPM
+34 M
-47 KLAMKLRTRLF
+47 KLAMTLRTRLF

-73 LGLVSVM
+73 LGLVGVM
-80 QMAKS
+80 QMAGT

-90 KHNFVTLDLG
+90 RDNFVTLDLG
-100 LKLRQNLGDQ
+100 LKLRQTLGDQ
-110 LVMMLNEQPDRNALQ
+110 LIIMLDEQPDPAAFEASKQHSLELFDEGIAREPSSEG
-125 QAQEQFRELLAQGV
+125 AQY
-139 EHDAQNSIDTGFDQ
+139 GFKK
-153 ARVDYQQFLQTY
+153 AKADYQNLLQSF
-165 QQNRDGAPSLRDDAA
+165 DLSSAPIQVVGGEGDLAEK
-180 LSDSFNKLRNGL
+180 FNALRNGL
-192 LAAHKQAL
+192 IFEQKRAL
-200 TNINEAES
+200 DNITEIERKA
-208 NSRERALWVAALLGL
+208 RERALLIAGLLGL
-223 VGIAVLGIGFITAHG
+223 VGVAVLFIGFITAHA

-250 AKAADN
+250 AAAADN

-266 PISSAAEMNL
+266 PISSAVEMNQ

-282 IMAEALRQH
+282 IMAEALREH

-314 DGLLMIDRQGRLEH
+314 DGLLIIDRQGHLEH

-337 GWDEDRLGQG
+337 GWDTDRLGQG
-347 LGEALQRPE
+347 LGTALERPE
-356 LDEQLYLTLR
+356 LDEQLQLVLR
-366 GGTLDRAP
+366 GGTLERAP
-374 DDLSVE
+374 DDLSIE
-380 VDGETRLLTYSL
+380 VDGESRLLTYSL
-392 TPVSHTKGHILGA
+392 TPVSHTQGHILGA

-442 AFGLLQ
+442 AFGLFR
-448 ERVHFPTESRE
+448 ERTHFAEDSRE
-459 ADLLNTVNEEMQRL
+459 ADLLDTVNEEMQRL

-494 LGPCDVS
+494 LAPCSIEDLLDQAQTRFARLAQEKGIELLVEVQGP
-501 EMLNNARQ
+501 LPRLQ
-509 RFADQAEEQNI
+509 ADQA
-520 VIVVEIQEPLPHLHA
+520 
-535 DHTQLDRVLDNLL
+535 QLERVLDNLI
-548 DNALRHTPQNGLIR
+548 DNALRHTAHDGLIR
-562 LQARRHGERVI
+562 LQARRHGERMI

-625 YSRPTQG
+625 YSRPGQG

-637 ALPL
+637 ALAI

>member
-1 MNWKKPTSAPYWP
+1 
-14 RPELW
+14 
-19 TRRPKRWASMLRPCI
+19 
-34 ANASSTTCEQHPM
+34 M
-47 KLAMKLRTRLF
+47 KLAMTLRTRLF

-73 LGLVSVM
+73 LGLVGVM
-80 QMAKS
+80 QMAGT

-90 KHNFVTLDLG
+90 RDNFVTLDLG
-100 LKLRQNLGDQ
+100 LKLRQTLGDQ
-110 LVMMLNEQPDRNALQ
+110 LIIMLDEQPDPAAFEASKQHSLELFDEGIAREPSSEG
-125 QAQEQFRELLAQGV
+125 AQY
-139 EHDAQNSIDTGFDQ
+139 GFKK
-153 ARVDYQQFLQTY
+153 AKADYQNLLRSFDLSSAPIQVV
-165 QQNRDGAPSLRDDAA
+165 DGEGDLAEK
-180 LSDSFNKLRNGL
+180 FNALRNGL
-192 LAAHKQAL
+192 IFEQKRAL
-200 TNINEAES
+200 DNITEIERKA
-208 NSRERALWVAALLGL
+208 RERALLIAGLLGL
-223 VGIAVLGIGFITAHG
+223 VGVAVLFIGFITAHA

-250 AKAADN
+250 AAAADN

-266 PISSAAEMNL
+266 PISSAVEMNQ

-282 IMAEALRQH
+282 IMAEALREH

-314 DGLLMIDRQGRLEH
+314 DGLLIIDRQGHLEH

-337 GWDEDRLGQG
+337 GWDTDRLGQG
-347 LGEALQRPE
+347 LGTALERPE
-356 LDEQLYLTLR
+356 LDEQLQLVLR
-366 GGTLDRAP
+366 GGTLERAP
-374 DDLSVE
+374 DDLSIE
-380 VDGETRLLTYSL
+380 VDGESRLLTYSL
-392 TPVSHTKGHILGA
+392 TPVSHTQGHILGA

-442 AFGLLQ
+442 AFGLFR
-448 ERVHFPTESRE
+448 ERTHFAEDSRE
-459 ADLLNTVNEEMQRL
+459 ADLLDTVNEEMQRL

-494 LGPCDVS
+494 LAPCSIEDLLGQAQTRFARLAQEKGIELLVEVQGP
-501 EMLNNARQ
+501 LPRLQ
-509 RFADQAEEQNI
+509 ADQA
-520 VIVVEIQEPLPHLHA
+520 
-535 DHTQLDRVLDNLL
+535 QLERVLDNLI
-548 DNALRHTPQNGLIR
+548 DNALRHTSHDGLIR
-562 LQARRHGERVI
+562 LQARRHGERMI

-625 YSRPTQG
+625 YSRPGQG

-637 ALPL
+637 ALAI

>member
-1 MNWKKPTSAPYWP
+1 
-14 RPELW
+14 
-19 TRRPKRWASMLRPCI
+19 
-34 ANASSTTCEQHPM
+34 M

-80 QMAKS
+80 QMAGT
-85 QEALI
+85 QEVLVRN
-90 KHNFVTLDLG
+90 NFVSLDLG
-100 LKLRQNLGDQ
+100 LKLRQALGDQ
-110 LVMMLNEQPDRNALQ
+110 LMILIDEKPDPAAF
-125 QAQEQFRELLAQGV
+125 QASRQHYLELLEEGITL
-139 EHDAQNSIDTGFDQ
+139 EHSSNSGYGFKQAKADYLDFLQVFDQ
-153 ARVDYQQFLQTY
+153 AQ
-165 QQNRDGAPSLRDDAA
+165 ASIP
-180 LSDSFNKLRNGL
+180 
-192 LAAHKQAL
+192 AL
-200 TNINEAES
+200 TGNEALTEKFNTLRSGLVSEQKRALENINHTERQ
-208 NSRERALWVAALLGL
+208 SRERSLLIAGLLGL
-223 VGIAVLGIGFITAHG
+223 VGVAVLIIGFMTAHA

-250 AKAADN
+250 VQAADD

-266 PISSAAEMNL
+266 PISSAEEMNQ
-276 LTRRFG
+276 LTKRFG
-282 IMAEALRQH
+282 IMAEALREH
-291 QATNIDELLAGQQRL
+291 QAMNIDELLAGQQRL

-314 DGLLMIDRQGRLEH
+314 DGLLMIDREGRLEH

-337 GWDEDRLGQG
+337 GWDTDRLGQG
-347 LGEALQRPE
+347 LGTALERPE
-356 LDEQLYLTLR
+356 LDEQLQLVLR
-366 GGTLDRAP
+366 GGTLERAP
-374 DDLSVE
+374 DDLSIE
-380 VDGETRLLTYSL
+380 VDGESRLLTYSL
-392 TPVSHTKGHILGA
+392 TPVSHIQGHILGA

-442 AFGLLQ
+442 AFGLFR
-448 ERVHFPTESRE
+448 ERAKFAADSRE
-459 ADLLNTVNEEMQRL
+459 ADLLDTVNEEMQRL

-494 LGPCDVS
+494 LAPCSIEELLQQAQLRFAGAAELKGIKLVVEVQGP
-501 EMLNNARQ
+501 LPWLQ
-509 RFADQAEEQNI
+509 ADQA
-520 VIVVEIQEPLPHLHA
+520 
-535 DHTQLDRVLDNLL
+535 QLDRVLDNLI
-548 DNALRHTPQNGLIR
+548 DNALRHTAQDGLIR

-625 YSRPTQG
+625 YSRPGQG

-637 ALPL
+637 ALAV

>member
-1 MNWKKPTSAPYWP
+1 
-14 RPELW
+14 
-19 TRRPKRWASMLRPCI
+19 
-34 ANASSTTCEQHPM
+34 M
-47 KLAMKLRTRLF
+47 KLAIKLRTRLF
-58 LSISALITVALLGLL
+58 LSISALITVALM
-73 LGLVSVM
+73 GLVLGVFGVM
-80 QMAKS
+80 QMAKT

-90 KHNFVTLDLG
+90 RNNFITLDLG
-100 LKLRQNLGDQ
+100 LKLRQTLGDQ
-110 LVMMLNEQPDRNALQ
+110 LILMLHNEPDTAELK
-125 QAQEQFRELLAQGV
+125 ATSEQYLKLLDEGI
-139 EHDAQNSIDTGFDQ
+139 EHERKHNLTSGFAK
-153 ARVDYQQFLQTY
+153 ARVDYVSFLEAFNQTHR
-165 QQNRDGAPSLRDDAA
+165 QGLNLSNNNDLTNR
-180 LSDSFNKLRNGL
+180 FNALRNGL
-192 LAAHKQAL
+192 IDEHRKALETINTAQAQ
-200 TNINEAES
+200 A
-208 NSRERALWVAALLGL
+208 RERAMVIATVLGL
-223 VGIAVLGIGFITAHG
+223 VGVAVLIIGFITAHG

-256 IGQGNFEVTL
+256 IGKGNFEVVL
-266 PISSAAEMNL
+266 PLSSATEMNL

-291 QATNIDELLAGQQRL
+291 QATNVDELLAGQQRL

-314 DGLLMIDRQGRLEH
+314 DGLLMIDQEGRLEH

-337 GWDEDRLGQG
+337 GWDEGRLGQP

-356 LDEQLYLTLR
+356 LDQQLLTVLR
-366 GGTLDRAP
+366 GGSLERLP
-374 DDLSVE
+374 EDLSVDIE
-380 VDGETRLLTYSL
+380 GETRLLTYSL
-392 TPVSHTKGHILGA
+392 TPVSQPKGPILGA

-442 AFGLLQ
+442 AFGLFL
-448 ERVHFPTESRE
+448 ERAHFDAQSRE

-485 YQNGLQKLT
+485 YQNGMQKLT
-494 LGPCDVS
+494 LAPCDLQ
-501 EMLNNARQ
+501 EMLEQAQ
-509 RFADQAEEQNI
+509 ARFADRANAKDVEF
-520 VIVVEIQEPLPHLHA
+520 VIDLQSPLPRLNA
-535 DHTQLDRVLDNLL
+535 DQAQLERVLDNLI
-548 DNALRHTPQNGLIR
+548 DNALRHTPIGGQIR

-573 ISVEDNGEGIAYG
+573 ISVEDNGEGIAYS

-619 GGRMGV
+619 GGRIGV
-625 YSRPTQG
+625 YSRPGQG

>member
-1 MNWKKPTSAPYWP
+1 
-14 RPELW
+14 
-19 TRRPKRWASMLRPCI
+19 
-34 ANASSTTCEQHPM
+34 M

-80 QMAKS
+80 QMAGT
-85 QEALI
+85 QDALI
-90 KHNFVTLDLG
+90 RNNFFTLDLG
-100 LKLRQNLGDQ
+100 LKLRQTLGDQ
-110 LVMMLNEQPDRNALQ
+110 LIIMLSEKPDPQALELSQ
-125 QAQEQFRELLAQGV
+125 QHYLELLEEGISHEQAGEAGQY
-139 EHDAQNSIDTGFDQ
+139 GFRQ
-153 ARVDYQQFLQTY
+153 AKADYQRFLETL
-165 QQNRDGAPSLRDDAA
+165 NLSHDSKRVLSGNDD
-180 LSDSFNKLRNGL
+180 LTERFNTLRNGL
-192 LAAHKQAL
+192 IAEHKRAL
-200 TNINEAES
+200 DNINETQHEA
-208 NSRERALWVAALLGL
+208 RDRALLIAGLLGF
-223 VGIAVLGIGFITAHG
+223 VGLAVLIIGFITAHA

-266 PISSAAEMNL
+266 PISSAVEMNL

-282 IMAEALRQH
+282 IMAEALREH
-291 QATNIDELLAGQQRL
+291 QATNVDELLAGQQRL

-314 DGLLMIDRQGRLEH
+314 DGLLMIDRDGQLEH

-337 GWDEDRLGQG
+337 GWDSDRLGQG
-347 LGEALQRPE
+347 LGTALERPE
-356 LDEQLYLTLR
+356 LDEQLQLVLR
-366 GGTLDRAP
+366 GGTLERAP
-374 DDLSVE
+374 EDLSVE
-380 VDGETRLLTYSL
+380 VDGESRLLTYSL
-392 TPVSHTKGHILGA
+392 TPVSHTQGHILGA

-442 AFGLLQ
+442 AFGLFR
-448 ERVHFPTESRE
+448 ERAHFPEDSRE
-459 ADLLNTVNEEMQRL
+459 ADLLDTVNEEMQRL

-494 LGPCDVS
+494 LAPCSIEDLLAQAQARFAGAAEDRGIELLVELQGP
-501 EMLNNARQ
+501 LPRLQ
-509 RFADQAEEQNI
+509 ADQA
-520 VIVVEIQEPLPHLHA
+520 
-535 DHTQLDRVLDNLL
+535 QLDRVLDNLI
-548 DNALRHTPQNGLIR
+548 DNALRHTAPQGQIR

-625 YSRPTQG
+625 YSRPGQG

-637 ALPL
+637 ALAV

>member
-1 MNWKKPTSAPYWP
+1 
-14 RPELW
+14 
-19 TRRPKRWASMLRPCI
+19 
-34 ANASSTTCEQHPM
+34 M
-47 KLAMKLRTRLF
+47 KLAIKLRTRLF

-73 LGLVSVM
+73 LGVVSVM

-90 KHNFVTLDLG
+90 RNNFITLDLG
-100 LKLRQNLGDQ
+100 LKLRQTLGDQ
-110 LVMMLNEQPDRNALQ
+110 LILMLRNHPDPKALESSANEYLALLDEGMEHEREHKLDNGFAQAREDYELFLEAFKEAHANALDIGSD
-125 QAQEQFRELLAQGV
+125 QE
-139 EHDAQNSIDTGFDQ
+139 
-153 ARVDYQQFLQTY
+153 
-165 QQNRDGAPSLRDDAA
+165 
-180 LSDSFNKLRNGL
+180 LSDRFNSLRNGL
-192 LAAHKQAL
+192 IEEHRKALDNIYTAQAAA
-200 TNINEAES
+200 
-208 NSRERALWVAALLGL
+208 RDRAIIIAGLLGL
-223 VGIAVLGIGFITAHG
+223 VGLAVLIIGFVTAHG

-256 IGQGNFEVTL
+256 IGKGNYEVVL
-266 PISSAAEMNL
+266 PLSSAAEMNL

-282 IMAEALRQH
+282 TMAEALRQH
-291 QATNIDELLAGQQRL
+291 QATNVDELLAGQQRL

-314 DGLLMIDRQGRLEH
+314 DGLLMIDQQGRLEH

-337 GWDEDRLGQG
+337 GWDKARLGQP
-347 LGEALQRPE
+347 LGEALGRPE
-356 LDEQLYLTLR
+356 LDQQLLTVLR
-366 GGTLDRAP
+366 GGSLERAP
-374 DDLSVE
+374 EDLSVDIE
-380 VDGETRLLTYSL
+380 GETRLLTYSL
-392 TPVSHTKGHILGA
+392 TPVSQPKGPILGA

-442 AFGLLQ
+442 AFGLFL
-448 ERVHFPTESRE
+448 ERARFDPQSRE
-459 ADLLNTVNEEMQRL
+459 TDLLNTVNEEMQRL

-494 LGPCDVS
+494 LAPCNL
-501 EMLNNARQ
+501 EQMLNEARA
-509 RFADQAEEQNI
+509 RFADRATAKNIELLIDLQPELPVLNADQA
-520 VIVVEIQEPLPHLHA
+520 
-535 DHTQLDRVLDNLL
+535 QLERVLDNLL
-548 DNALRHTPQNGLIR
+548 DNALRHTASGGQIR

-573 ISVEDNGEGIAYG
+573 MSIEDSGEGIAYG

-619 GGRMGV
+619 GGRIGV
-625 YSRPTQG
+625 YSRPGQG

>member
-1 MNWKKPTSAPYWP
+1 
-14 RPELW
+14 
-19 TRRPKRWASMLRPCI
+19 
-34 ANASSTTCEQHPM
+34 M

-58 LSISALITVALLGLL
+58 LSISALMTVALLGLL

-85 QEALI
+85 QESLI
-90 KHNFVTLDLG
+90 RDNFITLDLG
-100 LKLRQNLGDQ
+100 LKLRQSLGDQ
-110 LVMMLNEQPDRNALQ
+110 LVIMLSEKPDQGALQ
-125 QAQEQFRELLAQGV
+125 ASREHYRHLLQEGIEHEQNNHLQGGFAQAQ
-139 EHDAQNSIDTGFDQ
+139 ID
-153 ARVDYQQFLQTY
+153 YESFLQAFDSRGG
-165 QQNRDGAPSLRDDAA
+165 QISNSELANSL
-180 LSDSFNKLRNGL
+180 NTLRYGL
-192 LAAHKQAL
+192 LTAHKRAL
-200 TNINEAES
+200 EEISSAES
-208 NSRERALWVAALLGL
+208 SARNRAMLICGLLGL
-223 VGIAVLGIGFITAHG
+223 VALAVLIIGFITAHG
-238 IARRFGAPIEAL
+238 IAQRFGAPIEAL
-250 AKAADN
+250 AKAADH

-266 PISSAAEMNL
+266 PISSAAEMNQ

-291 QATNIDELLAGQQRL
+291 QATNVDELLAGQQRL
-306 QAVLDSID
+306 QSVLDSID
-314 DGLLMIDRQGRLEH
+314 DGLLMIDRQGHLEH

-337 GWDEDRLGQG
+337 GWDAEQLGQG
-347 LGEALQRPE
+347 LGDALGRPE
-356 LDEQLYLTLR
+356 LDEQLSLILR
-366 GGTLDRAP
+366 GGSLERAP
-374 DDLSVE
+374 EDLEFE
-380 VDGETRLLTYSL
+380 VDGESRLLTYSL
-392 TPVSHTKGHILGA
+392 TPVSHPQGHILGA

-448 ERVHFPTESRE
+448 ERVHFDAESRE
-459 ADLLNTVNEEMQRL
+459 ADLLNTVKEEMQRL

-494 LGPCDVS
+494 LAPCDIGQLL
-501 EMLNNARQ
+501 EQARE
-509 RFADQAEEQNI
+509 RFAEQASSQGIDLQIETQPPLPRLHADQA
-520 VIVVEIQEPLPHLHA
+520 
-535 DHTQLDRVLDNLL
+535 QLERVLDNLL
-548 DNALRHTPQNGLIR
+548 GNALRHTSRGGQIR
-562 LQARRHGERVI
+562 LQARRHDERVI

-625 YSRPTQG
+625 YSRPGQG

>member
-1 MNWKKPTSAPYWP
+1 
-14 RPELW
+14 
-19 TRRPKRWASMLRPCI
+19 
-34 ANASSTTCEQHPM
+34 M

-80 QMAKS
+80 QMAGS
-85 QEALI
+85 QEALVRN
-90 KHNFVTLDLG
+90 NFVTLDLG
-100 LKLRQNLGDQ
+100 LKLRQTLGDQ
-110 LVMMLNEQPDRNALQ
+110 LIMMLSAKPDPVAFEASRQ
-125 QAQEQFRELLAQGV
+125 HYRDLLEEGIAHEAQG
-139 EHDAQNSIDTGFDQ
+139 DDNAYGFKQ
-153 ARVDYQQFLQTY
+153 AKDDYRRFMEVYDRSAT
-165 QQNRDGAPSLRDDAA
+165 S
-180 LSDSFNKLRNGL
+180 LSDSGELRERFNTLRNGL
-192 LAAHKQAL
+192 VTEHK
-200 TNINEAES
+200 
-208 NSRERALWVAALLGL
+208 RALDSINSVQQDARQRALLIAGLLGL
-223 VGIAVLGIGFITAHG
+223 VGLAVLIIGFITAHG

-250 AKAADN
+250 AKAADS

-266 PISSAAEMNL
+266 PISPALEMNQ

-282 IMAEALRQH
+282 LMAEALREH
-291 QATNIDELLAGQQRL
+291 QATNVDELLAGQQRL

-314 DGLLMIDRQGRLEH
+314 DGLLMIDREGHLEH

-337 GWDEDRLGQG
+337 GWDSDRCGQG
-347 LGEALQRPE
+347 LGAALGRPE
-356 LDEQLYLTLR
+356 LDVQLQSVLR
-366 GGTLDRAP
+366 GGTLERAP
-374 DDLSVE
+374 EDLSVE
-380 VDGETRLLTYSL
+380 VDGEARLLTFSL
-392 TPVSHTKGHILGA
+392 TPVSHTQGHILGA

-442 AFGLLQ
+442 AFGLFR
-448 ERVHFPTESRE
+448 ERAKFAEDSRE
-459 ADLLNTVNEEMQRL
+459 SDLLDTVNEEMQRL

-485 YQNGLQKLT
+485 YQSGLQKLS
-494 LGPCDVS
+494 LAPCSIGDLLEQAQS
-501 EMLNNARQ
+501 
-509 RFADQAEEQNI
+509 RFAGAAAEKG
-520 VIVVEIQEPLPHLHA
+520 VTLSVEVQEPLPRLQA
-535 DHTQLDRVLDNLL
+535 DQAQLDRVLDNLI
-548 DNALRHTPQNGLIR
+548 DNALRHTARDGLIR

-625 YSRPTQG
+625 YSRPGQG

-637 ALPL
+637 ALAV